1 MILGWL
7 WQMQLDKAN
16 ILGRLLGWISEEG
29 NSGWLPLPPLTAVL
43 SNISTFTLYKCNI
56 KPLTTL
62 AGDPQN
68 IFTKKT
74 GEMECHG
81 GGDISAL
88 VSLYLPIDFQ
98 AISSNGKKQ

>member
-29 NSGWLPLPPLTAVL
+29 NSGWLPPLTAVL

-68 IFTKKT
+68 IYTMKT

-81 GGDISAL
+81 GGDISDPA
-88 VSLYLPIDFQ
+88 SLYLPTFFQ
-98 AISSNGKKQ
+98 TFPP